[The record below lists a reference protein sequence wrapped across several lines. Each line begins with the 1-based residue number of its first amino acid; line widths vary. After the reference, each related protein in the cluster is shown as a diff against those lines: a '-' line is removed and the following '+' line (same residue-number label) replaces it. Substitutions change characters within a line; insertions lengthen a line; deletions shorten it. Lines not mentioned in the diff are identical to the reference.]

1 MNNLSYIDLIVIA
14 VGIIILSLIG
24 FIKGRKNED
33 SLDFFLASR
42 KSSVWVSTFS
52 FVASEISAMT
62 IVGVPAVSFKDNWSY
77 LQFFL
82 GSAVSRMIIA
92 YFFIPVFYRYNC
104 TTIYDFLGQRFHR
117 GIQFTSSIFFF
128 ITRLLASGI
137 RLYATALAIS
147 VIIGLNINLTIFLFL
162 LISFLFIGFGGM
174 KSVLYTGVYQALSF
188 YIMAVLVLG
197 FIFISKDFSLSGFYT
212 TALLDGKLKIFNFSL
227 NFKEPDIFLLAIL
240 NGVFGSLASFGT
252 DYEMMQRLLT
262 LKTRA
267 QSQKTMAYTII
278 ATLVLVIL
286 YLTLG
291 TSIYIFLKANSIK
304 YLDNSDKIVSYFAV
318 NFLPHGFRGFVFLTV
333 FLASIDLPLV
343 SLSTSFVN
351 DIYLKFKN
359 IGEQEKIKVTRLAML
374 FFAILLSAI
383 AIVSQKVEG
392 MLWFAFE
399 INGITSG
406 SLLGVFLLG
415 IFTNYQG
422 NKIIIFS
429 MIFSS
434 LLCLSFMILNRIQIT
449 NVPWSSFVVIGT
461 IISFFFPQIIS
472 KITLKKYL

>member
-1 MNNLSYIDLIVIA
+1 
-14 VGIIILSLIG
+14 
-24 FIKGRKNED
+24 
-33 SLDFFLASR
+33 
-42 KSSVWVSTFS
+42 
-52 FVASEISAMT
+52 
-62 IVGVPAVSFKDNWSY
+62 
-77 LQFFL
+77 
-82 GSAVSRMIIA
+82 
-92 YFFIPVFYRYNC
+92 
-104 TTIYDFLGQRFHR
+104 
-117 GIQFTSSIFFF
+117 
-128 ITRLLASGI
+128 
-137 RLYATALAIS
+137 
-147 VIIGLNINLTIFLFL
+147 
-162 LISFLFIGFGGM
+162 
-174 KSVLYTGVYQALSF
+174 
-188 YIMAVLVLG
+188 MAVLVLG

-212 TALLDGKLKIFNFSL
+212 TSLLDGKLKIFNFSL

-374 FFAILLSAI
+374 FFAILLSVI

-415 IFTNYQG
+415 IFTNYHG